1 MWRIGEIGTG
11 RRDRSGLG
19 RRRGIRGGRG
29 VWGSAGLGSLLGMCS
44 YSSTVTISQSHV
56 YCT

>member
-19 RRRGIRGGRG
+19 RQRGIRVGRG
-29 VWGSAGLGSLLGMCS
+29 IWGSAYLDSLLRMCS

-56 YCT
+56 YDT